1 VGLNATENSDAWMV
15 GYTPSLSAAVW
26 VGNDNPNVPIENAE
40 GAIVYG
46 AGLPGAVWQQFM
58 DTVLAGTP
66 EEELPDRAVIRGD
79 TGEGVAE
86 PRTESQA
93 APSSSPPTRSAPEPE
108 PEPETPA
115 PAPSIPTET
124 VTDPPAGTVP
134 EVGTG
139 QVGGRPTPETEDT
152 TLGGQEGGD
161 GDERA
166 EGEPAPEPAPETEAP
181 TQPEP
186 QPVG

>member
-1 VGLNATENSDAWMV
+1 MV

-46 AGLPGAVWQQFM
+46 AGLPGAVWQKFM

-86 PRTESQA
+86 PRTEPQA
-93 APSSSPPTRSAPEPE
+93 APSSSSPPTRSAPEPE
-108 PEPETPA
+108 PEPEAPA
-115 PAPSIPTET
+115 PAPSTPTET
-124 VTDPPAGTVP
+124 VTDPPADTVP
-134 EVGTG
+134 GEVGTG
-139 QVGGRPTPETEDT
+139 QVGGPPGAEDEDT
-152 TLGGQEGGD
+152 TLGGQDGGD

-166 EGEPAPEPAPETEAP
+166 EGEPAPEPAPETEAT

-186 QPVG
+186 RPVG